1 MKVPYAFFILFLFLY
16 GCIEPEELKMLNW
29 NDNVVRW
36 SVVNG
41 GATTPFLWKIH
52 FQRNGSKTKRLIFQS
67 ISSPYITDISIAGDN
82 LLIHCFGSRGNEK
95 IIEINIKNVDDFIDD
110 PIKYRR
116 SILEQTNNSYHEPE
130 FIREDR
136 ATAIK

>member
-1 MKVPYAFFILFLFLY
+1 
-16 GCIEPEELKMLNW
+16 MLNW
-29 NDNVVRW
+29 NDNAVRW

-67 ISSPYITDISIAGDN
+67 ISSPYITDISITGDN
-82 LLIHCFGSRGNEK
+82 LLIHCGGSGRTEEL
-95 IIEINIKNVDDFIDD
+95 IEINMRNVDNFVDN

-116 SILEQTNNSYHEPE
+116 SILEQTNNSYNEPE
-130 FIREDR
+130 FVREDR
-136 ATAIK
+136 AIVIK

>member
-1 MKVPYAFFILFLFLY
+1 
-16 GCIEPEELKMLNW
+16 MLNW
-29 NDNVVRW
+29 KDNTVRW

-41 GATTPFLWKIH
+41 GATTSFLWKIY

-82 LLIHCFGSRGNEK
+82 LLIHCAGSGGNEK

-116 SILEQTNNSYHEPE
+116 SFLEQTNNSYHEPE
-130 FIREDR
+130 FLREDR
-136 ATAIK
+136 ATSNK